1 MSDALMDVARVLML
15 SESRSVFFVGAL
27 EGGGEKSG
35 RLTRSMF
42 NVEDFQDGG
51 AIVGWG
57 IIRGYLWP
65 SSATPKGNES
75 VFLIHDIA
83 LPDKI

>member
-57 IIRGYLWP
+57 IKRGDQEGCTQNKSKFILMIP
-65 SSATPKGNES
+65 ETGTTR
-75 VFLIHDIA
+75 
-83 LPDKI
+83 

>member
-51 AIVGWG
+51 AKLGWELKG
-57 IIRGYLWP
+57 VIRRGARKISP
-65 SSATPKGNES
+65 S
-75 VFLIHDIA
+75 LY
-83 LPDKI
+83 